1 MNFIKKIW
9 YPEIFQGTGKKT
21 DYFEGWYFKLI
32 SADKSAIYAVIP
44 GIAYGLNGEESHAF
58 IQVINA
64 KTGQVNYFRYP
75 VSDFSYEKTFF
86 SIAIGENKFSREGMY
101 LNLKDEQLTLTGELY
116 FYDIIPFP
124 KTFLYPGIMGPY
136 TFVPFMECYHGI
148 VNVSHKIHGKLDIN
162 SLPVIF
168 EGGEG
173 YLEKDYGKSFPE
185 AWIWIQAN
193 HFAARDTCFMFSL
206 ARIPWLGKSFTG
218 LICFLLFQKKL
229 YRLATYN
236 GAKVERINIE
246 SKKISAKI
254 ANRHFTLE
262 FSARTSEGGF
272 LKAPKNG
279 MMNREIEES
288 ITAITDLKLTDHKG
302 VVIFRGESEN
312 CGMEISEGAEIL
324 KG

>member
-1 MNFIKKIW
+1 MNFLRKLW
-9 YPEIFQGTGKKT
+9 HPEIFQGRHKKT

-44 GIAYGLNGEESHAF
+44 GVAYGLHGEESHAF

-75 VSDFSYEKTFF
+75 ISDFSYGEDYFT
-86 SIAIGENKFSREGMY
+86 IEIGGNKFSGEGMQ
-101 LNLKDEQLTLTGELY
+101 LHLQDEQLSLSGELS

-124 KTFLYPGIMGPY
+124 KTFLSPGIMGPY
-136 TFVPFMECYHGI
+136 SFVPFMECYHGI
-148 VNVSHKIHGKLDIN
+148 VNISHKIAGQLIIN
-162 SLPVIF
+162 QLPVVF
-168 EGGEG
+168 DDGEG

-193 HFAARDTCFMFSL
+193 HFPAKDTCFMFSI
-206 ARIPWLGKSFTG
+206 ARIPWLGKSFKG
-218 LICFLLFQKKL
+218 LICFLLFQGKL

-236 GAKVERINIE
+236 GAKIE
-246 SKKISAKI
+246 CLTLEGKKISAKI
-254 ANRHFTLE
+254 ANKHLTLE
-262 FSARTSEGGF
+262 FSARTGEGGF

-279 MMNREIEES
+279 MMSREIEES

-302 VVIFRGESEN
+302 RLIYRGESEN
-312 CGMEISEGAEIL
+312 CGMEISEGADIL
-324 KG
+324 T